1 MIQHFKVI
9 SIFFLS
15 KKSNFDNL
23 SFNEH
28 NQIKLIV
35 NFFLTSTK
43 PIFKRQKKIVRK
55 KKEIKHAD
63 KLFFLKK
70 KTFLYFM
77 YFIFKFLNF
86 YEIEK
91 S

>member
-1 MIQHFKVI
+1 MFTRMIQHFKVI

-70 KTFLYFM
+70 KPFYILCILYLSF
-77 YFIFKFLNF
+77 
-86 YEIEK
+86 
-91 S
+91 